1 MNCHNAFQMQTYF
14 VFGLFATATLLPPL
28 THTEFLQGQESKIAN
43 SPVALT
49 RAHSHNDYL
58 QKRPLKDALENGF
71 CSVEADVFLHK
82 GKLHVAHT
90 FIEISENKTLKELY
104 LNPLKKRVDKNGGQ
118 VFPDTKQFYL
128 FIDFKTTA
136 SATLKKLEEQLVP
149 YQSILSRVEN
159 GRVTKGAVTVVIS
172 GNRPVKE
179 IVAAKK
185 RYVFLDG
192 RLGDSSDIGADI
204 APIVSESWNTHFKYR
219 GFRDM
224 NDTESAKL
232 KSIVEKT
239 HSQGKLL
246 RFWALP
252 DREGAWSVA
261 FDSKVDLIN
270 TDKLAELKAFLEP
283 KSITK

>member
-1 MNCHNAFQMQTYF
+1 MNRHNIIQTTTYL
-14 VFGLFATATLLPPL
+14 VFCQFSTATILLSP
-28 THTEFLQGQESKIAN
+28 FNVDALQGQDSNVAN
-43 SPVALT
+43 MPVALT

-82 GKLHVAHT
+82 DELHIAHT
-90 FIEISENKTLKELY
+90 YIEITKNKTLTDMY
-104 LNPLKKRVDKNGGQ
+104 LNPLKQRIDENGGQ

-128 FIDFKTTA
+128 FIDFKTKA
-136 SATLKKLEEQLVP
+136 SATLKKLDEQLVP
-149 YQSILSRVEN
+149 YQSILSRFEN
-159 GRVTKGAVTVVIS
+159 GRVTKGAVTIVIS

-179 IVAAKK
+179 IATAKK

-192 RLGDSSDIGADI
+192 RLGDSSAIGADI
-204 APIVSESWNTHFKYR
+204 APVISESWNTHFKYR

-232 KSIVEKT
+232 KSIVEKI

-270 TDKLAELKAFLEP
+270 TDKLAELKTFLVK
-283 KSITK
+283 KSKTK